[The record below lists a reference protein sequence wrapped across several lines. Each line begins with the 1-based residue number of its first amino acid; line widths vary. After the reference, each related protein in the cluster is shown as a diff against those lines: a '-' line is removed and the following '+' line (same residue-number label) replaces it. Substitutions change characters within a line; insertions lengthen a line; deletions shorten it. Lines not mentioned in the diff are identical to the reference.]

1 MTIPIGIVRSQYTV
15 WCWVLIDSASPPSA
29 GRLNIASQYTV
40 WCWVLIDSH
49 LYKPHHN
56 AAYSTVVA
64 TGDSR
69 TPTRQ

>member
-1 MTIPIGIVRSQYTV
+1 M
-15 WCWVLIDSASPPSA
+15 AS
-29 GRLNIASQYTV
+29 RLNAPSGAGCLPTQGDVHVEFYESGSQYTV

-69 TPTRQ
+69 TLTRQ